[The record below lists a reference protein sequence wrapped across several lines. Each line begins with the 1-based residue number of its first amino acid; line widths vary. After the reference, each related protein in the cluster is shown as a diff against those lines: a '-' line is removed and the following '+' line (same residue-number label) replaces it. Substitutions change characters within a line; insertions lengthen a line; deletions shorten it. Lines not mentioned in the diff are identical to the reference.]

1 MKNKINSLQERYL
14 NQLRKENVPVS
25 VYLVSGI
32 KLQGEIESFDQFS
45 ILLKNSVSQM
55 VYKHAIST
63 IQPARNIAK
72 KDKERILNIFIIIFS
87 PLYFNHSI

>member
-1 MKNKINSLQERYL
+1 MKNKINNLQEPYL
-14 NQLRKENVPVS
+14 NQLRKEKVPVS

-63 IQPARNIAK
+63 IQPVRNISLS
-72 KDKERILNIFIIIFS
+72 ET
-87 PLYFNHSI
+87 YEE

>member
-32 KLQGEIESFDQFS
+32 KLQGEIEYFDQFS

-63 IQPARNIAK
+63 IQPAR
-72 KDKERILNIFIIIFS
+72 
-87 PLYFNHSI
+87 SIVLPDLDEE

>member
-1 MKNKINSLQERYL
+1 MKNKINNLQESYL
-14 NQLRKENVPVS
+14 NQLRKEKVPVS

-45 ILLKNSVSQM
+45 ILLKSSVSQM

-63 IQPARNIAK
+63 IQPARNISLS
-72 KDKERILNIFIIIFS
+72 DMYEE
-87 PLYFNHSI
+87 

>member
-1 MKNKINSLQERYL
+1 MKNKTTNLQEPYL
-14 NQLRKENVPVS
+14 NQLRKEKVPVS
-25 VYLVSGI
+25 IYLVSGI

-63 IQPARNIAK
+63 IQPVRNITLPPM
-72 KDKERILNIFIIIFS
+72 DE
-87 PLYFNHSI
+87 H

>member
-1 MKNKINSLQERYL
+1 MKNKINNLQEPYL
-14 NQLRKENVPVS
+14 NQLRKEKVPVS

-45 ILLKNSVSQM
+45 ILLKSSVSQM

-63 IQPARNIAK
+63 IQPVRNISLS
-72 KDKERILNIFIIIFS
+72 EM
-87 PLYFNHSI
+87 YEE

>member
-1 MKNKINSLQERYL
+1 MKNKINNLQEPYL
-14 NQLRKENVPVS
+14 NQLRKEKVPVS

-45 ILLKNSVSQM
+45 ILLKSSVSQM

-63 IQPARNIAK
+63 IQPARNISLS
-72 KDKERILNIFIIIFS
+72 DMYEE
-87 PLYFNHSI
+87 

>member
-1 MKNKINSLQERYL
+1 MKNKINNLQDPYL
-14 NQLRKENVPVS
+14 NQLRKEKVPVS

-45 ILLKNSVSQM
+45 ILLKSSVSQM

-63 IQPARNIAK
+63 IQPSA
-72 KDKERILNIFIIIFS
+72 
-87 PLYFNHSI
+87 

>member
-1 MKNKINSLQERYL
+1 MKNKINSLQEPYL
-14 NQLRKENVPVS
+14 NQLRKEKVPVS

-63 IQPARNIAK
+63 IQPARNISLL
-72 KDKERILNIFIIIFS
+72 DLEEE
-87 PLYFNHSI
+87 